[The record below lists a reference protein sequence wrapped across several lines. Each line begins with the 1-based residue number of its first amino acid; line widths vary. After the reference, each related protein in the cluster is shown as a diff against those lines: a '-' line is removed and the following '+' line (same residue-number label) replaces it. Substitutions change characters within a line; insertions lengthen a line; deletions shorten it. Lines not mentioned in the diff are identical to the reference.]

1 MEVMT
6 EPLNFYVDGV
16 DRFIVVT
23 VATEDNDE
31 LNRFRDS
38 CKRYNIPY
46 QILGLGDEWKS
57 GHAENGVLISQGG
70 AQKVIYLRDFMKT
83 LDNLQDT
90 IVLFTDSYDVVFN
103 AGPKEIIDKFRSM
116 KSPVVFSTEKTCWPD
131 DDMKGLYPETSSEYK
146 YLNSGG
152 FIGYGDHIFEIINK
166 EIPIEEDDQRFYT
179 DYFLNSGGEIPE
191 KLPYD
196 SIKPNEYES
205 HSNGSPF
212 GWMSETYFDDHI
224 YRFVSNKWGEHATM
238 LDIGGGDGKWA
249 HVLGSFIRHIDC
261 IEIFEPYVERYN
273 LKEMYTNVYTGNFLD
288 FDFEYY
294 DLVVMGDVFEHV
306 TQEEAFNWLSKVRNK
321 VGDIMIV
328 VPFEYVQDWDGVY
341 ENVYGHHHQPDLT
354 PTNMLERYPMLELM
368 AWTEQQSVSQ
378 EGSGFGWY
386 VWKGTRNK
394 MATNVKLDY
403 NQEIFQTLNM
413 SLDEMRVN
421 NLEGKL
427 YNNKKKV
434 TPMVIH
440 GNGPSEVK
448 EYLKEIEDVVLG
460 KNLFKKQIKEVTNR
474 TVLISVLADRPV
486 EDLNQVFDQ
495 IRYLDFP
502 KEKIFINVLYSDLLH
517 EYKIGKFIDEFSSE
531 YMGIDMIYVDGNE
544 VVLRD
549 KALELAMRSHLD
561 YTLLMDSNYIFRNR
575 KSLQRLLGED
585 RYIITPMINSEGTE
599 WVNFFF
605 NVDEDGRFIDSD
617 EQKAI
622 KEYQI
627 QDTFSVGYTAGMWL
641 INNEI
646 IIRIQNYFSKN
657 IERWG
662 VDNYDECFSY
672 NLRERGFYLYLTNK
686 SYYGGVI

>member
-1 MEVMT
+1 
-6 EPLNFYVDGV
+6 
-16 DRFIVVT
+16 VT
-23 VATEDNDE
+23 N
-31 LNRFRDS
+31 
-38 CKRYNIPY
+38 
-46 QILGLGDEWKS
+46 
-57 GHAENGVLISQGG
+57 
-70 AQKVIYLRDFMKT
+70 
-83 LDNLQDT
+83 
-90 IVLFTDSYDVVFN
+90 
-103 AGPKEIIDKFRSM
+103 
-116 KSPVVFSTEKTCWPD
+116 
-131 DDMKGLYPETSSEYK
+131 K
-146 YLNSGG
+146 Y
-152 FIGYGDHIFEIINK
+152 
-166 EIPIEEDDQRFYT
+166 
-179 DYFLNSGGEIPE
+179 
-191 KLPYD
+191 
-196 SIKPNEYES
+196 
-205 HSNGSPF
+205 
-212 GWMSETYFDDHI
+212 
-224 YRFVSNKWGEHATM
+224 GEHATM

-288 FDFEYY
+288 FDFERY

-306 TQEEAFNWLSKVRNK
+306 TQEEAFNWLTKVRDK
-321 VGDIMIV
+321 VGDIIIV

-368 AWTEQQSVSQ
+368 AWTEQQSISE

-460 KNLFKKQIKEVTNR
+460 KNLFKKQIIEVTNR
-474 TVLISVLADRPV
+474 SVLINVLADRPV
-486 EDLNQVFDQ
+486 DDLNQVFDQ

-502 KEKIFINVLYSDLLH
+502 KDNIFINVLYSDLSH
-517 EYKIGKFIDEFSSE
+517 EYKVGKFIDEFSSE
-531 YMGIDMIYVDGNE
+531 FIGIDMIYVDGNE
-544 VVLRD
+544 AQLRD
-549 KALELAMRSHLD
+549 RALELAMRSHLD
-561 YTLLMDSNYIFRNR
+561 YTLMMDANYIFRNR
-575 KSLQRLLGED
+575 KSLQRLIGED
-585 RYIITPMINSEGTE
+585 KYIITPMINSEGTE

-605 NVDEDGRFIDSD
+605 NVDEEGKFIDSD

-627 QDTFSVGYTAGMWL
+627 QDTFSVGYTAGIWL

-646 IIRIQNYFSKN
+646 IIMIQNYFSKN

-662 VDNYDECFSY
+662 IDNYDECFSY
-672 NLRERGFYLYLTNK
+672 NLRERGFYLYVTNK